1 MEFTDD
7 ARRVAEDKIKAI
19 TGRIALTEKDR
30 AEVEKE
36 LRSSIYARAE
46 ARAVEKGS
54 TVVAVE
60 DIEEVCK
67 DERSPGDI
75 ATCYSRSYSSGL
87 KRAGFWSRL
96 AAYIIDIVVIALAVI
111 TAIVPFV
118 LIAWLMESFSMKS
131 IALLVILWISL
142 VLVVLG
148 ITLFYLIILEGRFG
162 KTIGKYMMG
171 LMVLKTNGERIGYK
185 EALIRNISKYFR
197 TPLIIDVILMLLF
210 FYKDRQRAFDR
221 VADTMVV
228 HLR

>member
-7 ARRVAEDKIKAI
+7 ACRVAEDKIKAI
-19 TGRIALTEKDR
+19 TGCIALTEKDR
-30 AEVEKE
+30 AEIEKE
-36 LRSSIYARAE
+36 LRSSIYTRAE
-46 ARAVEKGS
+46 ARAAEKGS
-54 TVVAVE
+54 TVVTAE
-60 DIEEVCK
+60 DVEEVIK

-75 ATCYSRSYSSGL
+75 AACYSRSYSSGL

-96 AAYIIDIVVIALAVI
+96 AAYIIDIVVTALAVI
-111 TAIVPFV
+111 TAIVPFAF
-118 LIAWLMESFSMKS
+118 IAWLMVSFSIKS

-148 ITLFYLIILEGRFG
+148 ITLCFIIILEGRFG
-162 KTIGKYMMG
+162 KTIGKYVMG

-185 EALIRNISKYFR
+185 EALLRNIPKYFR
-197 TPLIIDVILMLLF
+197 TPLIIDVILMFLF